1 MKLVNLVVS
10 TLYRS
15 LKNTMDEGVAV
26 LDHVPAVNIS
36 TILKLQ
42 NDSVILIC
50 NEKWQWTYSSNDRES
65 MGPLVNLIVRF
76 STKLT

>member
-15 LKNTMDEGVAV
+15 LKNTMDEGVAM

-42 NDSVILIC
+42 NDSV
-50 NEKWQWTYSSNDRES
+50 R
-65 MGPLVNLIVRF
+65 
-76 STKLT
+76 